1 MRYNIGMWLNVIIR
15 PRALRQF
22 VCTVAAVYSGA
33 LPVPAAALAP
43 APATYSYA
51 ADGASVA
58 VRFALPQ
65 IRQDVD
71 GLVEISLTNA
81 FPAEQAGLPVLP
93 EAVVVVDLPDGAQVS
108 ECLVTPAESTLMA
121 LNGRVRHGRAAASY
135 SGEPGEPSVPDP
147 DVYALDTPYPEI
159 GPANWSIEHR
169 GARRVVNVRL
179 SPVQYVPALDFLLV
193 NQRMDVTVRWTVAP
207 PASQGAEK
215 TGRLSQ
221 AAVLSL
227 AGSALP
233 FTGRVDYV
241 VITSPDL
248 LATPAPFNF
257 QALCAARTRGGLI
270 ATNVTTDWIYAN
282 YTGVR
287 PNGATDNPTR
297 IRQFIQDA
305 QQNWGTRFVL
315 LGGTAAR
322 VPTRLMYGN
331 VQGVKSDSIASDMYY
346 ACLDGTFD
354 SNANGVYG
362 EPGDGEGGRDV
373 DLVAEVYVGRF
384 PVNTATEVAN
394 MVRKTLAYETA
405 TSEQL
410 RKISHVGEYLG
421 FGGVSQY
428 ATDSMEQLRL
438 GGSYDGYATAG
449 FGSATNA
456 ARFDISDRLYDTSVY
471 TWNNTE
477 VVRRFQ
483 QDYHVFNHL
492 GHGNWGYCFR
502 LNMGNPLDRYAISGL
517 TNSSYFLAYSQACE
531 SGRFDDMT
539 DCLAETLVTAS
550 NGPAALIMN
559 TRDGWGVGNSTA
571 GPSQYF
577 HRYFWDELL
586 SGRSYLLGEA
596 NQKSKEDVR
605 YAVNYYGGA
614 MRWCYYELTLF
625 GDPGLPFGARIS
637 PLPPVITFVPLQNQF
652 ETQTSYRVACS
663 LGPAGIYDPDSPQLI
678 WRTSLAPELV
688 HTTRMDQ
695 TAGPC
700 YEAFL
705 PAVPREEIIYYSI
718 RAASRA
724 GLTAAAPQAGEY
736 SFRVTSV
743 FTLTVAG
750 WPQPGGDVTP
760 PYGIS
765 QIASGNWVCASASLR
780 EILSE
785 SQARRCV
792 GWQGSGSVPAAGNS
806 NGVDFVVEL
815 SSTLT
820 WQWTD
825 EYVLR
830 QRTAPAG
837 IFETNTWCLVGTT
850 TGTLTAASCM
860 NWHGTNFMFAGWC
873 LDGARVPLTGR
884 ATNQVG
890 GIVMNQLHDAE
901 ARYLPATQD
910 ADLDLVPDWWELY
923 YYGTT
928 DFGAAV
934 DTDADG
940 AGLYAE
946 YLAQTDPTDPES
958 HPLPPVITVMPL
970 PAVQAVPPPYSVYA
984 TIEDTSPLAVAQ
996 VVWQINAGVL
1006 QTGALTSVSS
1016 GTNLYVGVLGGS
1028 AVSGAEFVYSVQ
1040 AVGMDGLSAHSAT
1053 YTTRL
1058 QYAVIVLGA
1067 PVSRT
1072 YITVPPCLVGDW
1084 LTISNRGTAS
1094 LTWQAYAGFGEYAD
1108 ALPSADWNLNASG
1121 IPWTRSTT
1129 RSFSAPAALRATIV
1143 SSLFPRGYGLHAAMT
1158 SPPIQIGNRALLAF
1172 SYWINSELDSTRAG
1186 FCWDGALVEIS
1197 TNGGLTFVQL
1207 SGPYTHAIS
1216 GWYASPWP
1224 EGTPCFAGAGDGWHE
1239 ASFDLSAFAGTTAIL
1254 RFNYGSDD
1262 NTDKEG
1268 WYVDNIR
1275 VAPLAPEEVPGTTL
1289 SPVADAVAPGASQ
1302 SLQVAVDT
1310 SRFNRRWTR
1319 LPVLIRSNDPSQPV
1333 VWYDLAFDRQYP
1345 YILSIAGTNG
1355 AGVGNGGAAALPSG
1369 TDFGMVRMGTG
1380 LRTNTFQI
1388 IQPCDDALS
1397 ISNITLSGA
1406 GAASFVMS
1414 EVPAVIAAHT
1424 AVTFAVVFSPQPG
1437 QQDAV
1442 VTFLHSGTNS
1452 PFTMCLAGFGAS
1464 GVIQLDTQRLAYAAA
1479 YAGVDPAA
1487 QFVGLSNSGL
1497 TGFTFTNAIVYG
1509 SGAAGWLRSMPAAG
1523 TVAAGGA
1530 GVLTNR
1536 VSLVGLAAGTYEA
1549 TCVVSSAGATNSPQA
1564 YTVTL
1569 TVAKANQALCFITPG
1584 VYSVT
1589 DKVVLCATASS
1600 TQPVDFSVMEGP
1612 ATIHN
1617 ADNLSF
1623 SCPGRVRVRAEQVG
1637 DDNWNAVVATNTFA
1651 VIGVITN
1658 VMPSA
1663 GTMYGG
1669 TRVTVSGLWL
1679 GNGTDITHV
1688 LLCDVPATILTQ
1700 DLHQVTVLTGASP
1713 VATQADV
1720 TVQSAGFGV
1729 VRLGSGFVYQPVP
1742 PPPVAL
1748 SAVAITDNRFTARWT
1763 AAESATNY
1771 LLDVSPSGT
1780 FAGYASGYQNRGL
1793 GNATAGLVTGLT
1805 DRTTYYFRLR
1815 AANGHGS
1822 STNSNTIVVPVGAN
1836 TPYLL
1841 HEQAEG
1847 VASAGASDV
1856 VPMAKLFHGT
1866 NLTYMIWSN
1875 SNTDLVSAVI
1885 SGTNLILRYTSG
1897 ATGTARIVIRV
1908 TDANGFQVDTTLDVT
1923 VVPAPGVLAG
1933 PVVLNRR
1940 TGRYEQVVIVSN
1952 TSPAYAAQA
1961 VTLTVTNLSPGCS
1974 LYNAT
1979 GRDSCGNPVIF
1990 WAGSLPPQASMPFT
2004 LRYRTVWHGVKPSAT
2019 VLASLGLVVPNPDIR
2034 ATSYAIQGLRTAPD
2048 PAHSFQLEYPAV
2060 PGRVYY
2066 IQYTDSLTNIWRT
2079 VYPGVEAPV
2088 NRMQWTDEG
2097 PPGTECVPNEV
2108 PARFYRVLEAP

>member
-1 MRYNIGMWLNVIIR
+1 MWLTVHIR
-15 PRALRQF
+15 PCALRQF
-22 VCTVAAVYSGA
+22 VCTVAAVCAGA
-33 LPVPAAALAP
+33 LPIPAAALAP
-43 APATYSYA
+43 APATVRYA
-51 ADGASVA
+51 ADGASVS
-58 VRFALPQ
+58 VRFDFPQ
-65 IRQDVD
+65 IRRDVD

-93 EAVVVVDLPDGAQVS
+93 EAVVVVELPEGAQVS
-108 ECLVTPAESTLMA
+108 ECLATPAESTLMV
-121 LNGRVRHGRAAASY
+121 LNGRVRHGRVAASY
-135 SGEPGEPSVPDP
+135 SAEPGEASVPDP

-159 GPANWSIEHR
+159 GHADWSIEHR

-179 SPVQYVPALDFLLV
+179 SPVQYVPALDLLLV
-193 NQRMDVTVRWTVAP
+193 NHRMDVTVRWTVAP

-221 AAVLSL
+221 AAVRSL
-227 AGSALP
+227 AGLALP
-233 FTGRVDYV
+233 VTGRVDYI

-248 LATPAPFNF
+248 LATPAPYNF

-270 ATNVTTDWIYAN
+270 ATTVTTDWIYAN
-282 YTGVR
+282 YAGVR
-287 PNGATDNPTR
+287 PDGATDNPTR

-331 VQGVKSDSIASDMYY
+331 VQSVKSAPIASDMYY

-384 PVNTATEVAN
+384 PVNTAAEVVN
-394 MVRKTLAYETA
+394 MVRKTLAYENA

-410 RKISHVGEYLG
+410 RKISHMGEYLG

-438 GGSYDGYATAG
+438 GGSYDGYATTG
-449 FGSATNA
+449 FGSAANA
-456 ARFDISDRLYDTSVY
+456 ARFDISDRLYDASGY

-502 LNMGNPLDRYAISGL
+502 LNLGNPLDRYAISGL

-531 SGRFDDMT
+531 SGRFDDVT

-559 TRDGWGVGNSTA
+559 TRDGWGVGDSTA

-637 PLPPVITFVPLQNQF
+637 SLPPVITFVPLQNQF

-663 LGPAGIYDPDSPQLI
+663 LGPVGLYDPDSPQLI
-678 WRTSLAPELV
+678 WRTSLEPGLV

-695 TAGPC
+695 TVGPC
-700 YEAFL
+700 YESFL
-705 PAVPREEIIYYSI
+705 PAVPREVTIYYSI

-724 GLTAAAPQAGEY
+724 GQTDAAPRAGEY

-750 WPQPGGDVTP
+750 SPQTGGDVTP
-760 PYGIS
+760 PYGLS
-765 QIASGNWVCASASLR
+765 QIASGNLVCARASLR

-785 SQARRCV
+785 AQALRCV

-806 NGVDFVVEL
+806 NGVDFVVEQ

-825 EYVLR
+825 EYALR
-830 QRTAPAG
+830 QRTSPAG
-837 IFETNTWCLVGTT
+837 FFETNTWCLVGTT

-860 NWHGTNFMFAGWC
+860 NWHGTNFLFAGWC

-884 ATNQVG
+884 ATNRVG

-901 ARYLPATQD
+901 ARYLPETQD

-928 DFGAAV
+928 EYGAAV
-934 DTDADG
+934 DTDGDG

-958 HPLPPVITVMPL
+958 HPLPPVITVTPL
-970 PAVQAVPPPYSVYA
+970 PTVLAVPPPYTVYA

-1006 QTGALTSVSS
+1006 QTGVLTSVSS
-1016 GTNLYVGVLGGS
+1016 GTNLYVGMLGGS
-1028 AVSGAEFVYSVQ
+1028 AVSGDEVVYSVQ
-1040 AVGMDGLSAHSAT
+1040 AVGLDGLSAHSAT

-1067 PVSRT
+1067 PVSRA
-1072 YITVPPCLVGDW
+1072 YITVPPGPVGDW
-1084 LTISNRGTAS
+1084 LTIFNRGTAS

-1108 ALPSADWNLNASG
+1108 ALPSSDWNLNASG

-1129 RSFSAPAALRATIV
+1129 RSFSAPAALRANIV
-1143 SSLFPRGYGLHAAMT
+1143 SSLYPGGYGLHAAMT
-1158 SPPIQIGNRALLAF
+1158 SPPIQIGTGALLAF

-1186 FCWDGALVEIS
+1186 FCWDGAMVEIS

-1207 SGPYTHAIS
+1207 SGSYTHAIS

-1224 EGTPCFAGAGDGWHE
+1224 EGTPCFAGAGDGWHD
-1239 ASFDLSAFAGTTAIL
+1239 ASFDLSVFAGTTAIL
-1254 RFNYGSDD
+1254 RFNYGADD

-1275 VAPLAPEEVPGTTL
+1275 VAPLAPAEVPGTTL
-1289 SPVADAVAPGASQ
+1289 SPAADAVAPEASRRV
-1302 SLQVAVDT
+1302 QVAVDT

-1319 LPVLIRSNDPSQPV
+1319 LPVLIRSNDPLQPV
-1333 VWYDLAFDRQYP
+1333 LWYELVFDSWYP
-1345 YILSIAGTNG
+1345 YILSMAGTNG
-1355 AGVGNGGAAALPSG
+1355 VVIGNGSGASLPAG
-1369 TDFGMVRMGTG
+1369 TDFGSMLVGTG
-1380 LRTNTFQI
+1380 ARTNTFSI
-1388 IQPCDDALS
+1388 SNFCDDALF
-1397 ISNITLSGA
+1397 ISSVATSGV
-1406 GAASFVMS
+1406 GAAAFTIFPP
-1414 EVPAVIAAHT
+1414 PAVIPART
-1424 AVTFAVVFSPQPG
+1424 SVCFSVVFTPQAGP
-1437 QQDAV
+1437 QEAV
-1442 VTFLHSGTNS
+1442 LTFLHSGTNA
-1452 PFTMCLAGFGAS
+1452 PFAMRLAGFGAS
-1464 GVIQLDTQRLAYAAA
+1464 GGMQFSTHELVFAAT
-1479 YAGVDPAA
+1479 YAGSSPAA
-1487 QFVGLSNSGL
+1487 QTVGLGNLGG
-1497 TGFTFTNAIVYG
+1497 TGFTFANRIVYG
-1509 SGAAGWLRSMPAAG
+1509 PGASDWLSTLPTAG
-1523 TVAAGGA
+1523 TVALGGA
-1530 GVLTNR
+1530 CVLTNTIN
-1536 VSLVGLAAGTYEA
+1536 VAGLAVGTYVA
-1549 TCVVSSAGATNSPQA
+1549 TNSLTAADATNSPQA
-1564 YTVTL
+1564 YVVTL
-1569 TVAKANQALCFITPG
+1569 TVAKAHQTMHFANPDGYT
-1584 VYSVT
+1584 VT
-1589 DKVVLCATASS
+1589 DRVVLCATASS
-1600 TQPVDFSVMEGP
+1600 AQTVSYALVDGP
-1612 ATIHN
+1612 AAISN
-1617 ADNLSF
+1617 QNQMSF
-1623 SCPGRVRVRAEQVG
+1623 GCAGRVRVRAEQVG
-1637 DDNWNAVVATNTFA
+1637 DDNWYAVVVTNTFD
-1651 VIGVITN
+1651 VLGVITN
-1658 VMPSA
+1658 VTPSA

-1669 TRVTVSGLWL
+1669 TQVTLSGLWL
-1679 GNGTDITHV
+1679 GNGTDITQV
-1688 LLCDVPATILTQ
+1688 MLCDVVATVITQ
-1700 DLHQVTVLTGASP
+1700 DMHQVIVHTGASP
-1713 VATQADV
+1713 MATNADV
-1720 TVQSAGFGV
+1720 TVRSAGFGV
-1729 VRLGSGFVYQPVP
+1729 VTLDNGFTYQPVP

-1748 SAVAITDNRFTARWT
+1748 SAIAITTNRFTARWT
-1763 AAESATNY
+1763 VAASATNY
-1771 LLDVSPSGT
+1771 LLDVSTNST
-1780 FAGYASGYQNRGL
+1780 FDSHAGAYHDL
-1793 GNATAGLVTGLT
+1793 GFGDVTACLVTGLT
-1805 DRTTYYFRLR
+1805 DRTTYYYRVR
-1815 AANGHGS
+1815 AANSHGS
-1822 STNSNTIVVPVGAN
+1822 STNSNMIVAPVGAN
-1836 TPYLL
+1836 VPYLL
-1841 HEQAEG
+1841 YEQTNG
-1847 VASAGASDV
+1847 VVSAGATDV
-1856 VPMAKLFHGT
+1856 MDLTRLFHGT
-1866 NLTYMIWSN
+1866 NMSYAVVAN
-1875 SNTDLVSAVI
+1875 SNTGLI
-1885 SGTNLILRYTSG
+1885 STGFAGTNLVLQYAAG
-1897 ATGTARIVIRV
+1897 ATGTARITIRV
-1908 TDANGFQVDTTLDVT
+1908 TDANGFQLENT
-1923 VVPAPGVLAG
+1923 VVVMVVPVPGVQAG
-1933 PVVLNRR
+1933 PIVLNRQN
-1940 TGRYEQVVIVSN
+1940 GLYEQIVIVSN
-1952 TSPAYAAQA
+1952 ASPVRASQA
-1961 VTLTVTNLSPGCS
+1961 VTLTVTNLSAACS

-1979 GRDSCGNPVIF
+1979 GRDRCGNPEIY
-1990 WAGSLPPQASMPFT
+1990 WSGSLPALAAMSFT
-2004 LRYRTVWHGVKPSAT
+2004 LQYYTATRGVVPSAT
-2019 VLASLGLVVPNPDIR
+2019 VLASLSLALPGPEVCG
-2034 ATSYAIQGLRTAPD
+2034 SGYAIRGFCAAVGNAQAFLIEFA
-2048 PAHSFQLEYPAV
+2048 AV

-2066 IQYTDSLTNIWRT
+2066 IQYTDALTNSWRT
-2079 VYPGVEAPV
+2079 VCPELVAPV
-2088 NRMQWTDEG
+2088 NRMQWLDVG
-2097 PPGTECVPNEV
+2097 PPGTECAPKLAPV
-2108 PARFYRVLEAP
+2108 RFYRVIEK